1 MVAMEEFIVQSMI
14 FTFLVTGVDNEV
26 MKVVE
31 CERTNEGLQNCAFK
45 F

>member
-26 MKVVE
+26 MKVVG
-31 CERTNEGLQNCAFK
+31 CERANEGLQNCASK